1 MKLQCASCGLRLDSL
16 HFKQEGL
23 MNPKLTSI
31 CDICLTR
38 NLDAENYENP
48 VVESISQV
56 MLYSFVGKKN
66 NGQIKPDSLKHYIVD
81 NNNRRQYESFIQ
93 DYDGNEVAL
102 QQISRREFNLAIIKS
117 EDNEIDYVPENNV
130 DFAVNMKKMGIE
142 VDFSLNEV
150 DFVDRERIRHKY
162 NYRCQYCGRRGTS
175 VDHKDPVSLSHD
187 NSFDNLILSCSECNK
202 IKSNMPYQLFV
213 KLNDQL
219 TIVNKK
225 LVKYEDALANLKEEF
240 QAAKRDLAGKV
251 HLKGIVNDPELNAI
265 RKQNKKLQDAIDSL
279 QSDYGALRNERKTY
293 FDIGWKLEKEREN
306 SEII

>member
-1 MKLQCASCGLRLDSL
+1 
-16 HFKQEGL
+16 

-38 NLDAENYENP
+38 NLDAGNYENP

-56 MLYSFVGKKN
+56 MLYGFLGKKSS
-66 NGQIKPDSLKHYIVD
+66 GQINPNSLNHYLV
-81 NNNRRQYESFIQ
+81 NSNNRRQYESFIQ

-102 QQISRREFNLAIIKS
+102 QQISRHEFNQAIIAS
-117 EDNEIDYVPENNV
+117 EDNKIDYVPANNV
-130 DFAVNMKKMGIE
+130 DFAINMKNMGIE

-175 VDHKDPVSLSHD
+175 VDHKDPVSLSHN

-213 KLNDQL
+213 KLNDRL
-219 TIVNKK
+219 EIVNNK

-240 QAAKRDLAGKV
+240 QEAKRDLAGKV

-279 QSDYGALRNERKTY
+279 QSDYDALRNERKLY
-293 FDIGWKLEKEREN
+293 FDIGWKLEKEQKN

>member
-31 CDICLTR
+31 CDICLDR
-38 NLDAENYENP
+38 SLEAEDYENL
-48 VVESISQV
+48 VIENISQV
-56 MLYSFVGKKN
+56 MLYGFVGKKSTPEIDLDTGN
-66 NGQIKPDSLKHYIVD
+66 Q
-81 NNNRRQYESFIQ
+81 NRKQYESFIQ

-102 QQISRREFNLAIIKS
+102 QQISRTEFNHAIIKS
-117 EDNEIDYVPENNV
+117 EDGKIDYVPNSNV
-130 DFAVNMKKMGIE
+130 DFAINMKSMGIE

-175 VDHKDPVSLSHD
+175 VDHKNPVSLSHN
-187 NSFDNLILSCSECNK
+187 NSFDNLILSCSECNR
-202 IKSNMPYQLFV
+202 IKSNMPYVLFT

-219 TIVNKK
+219 STVNKK

-240 QAAKRDLAGKV
+240 QQAKRDLAGKV
-251 HLKGIVNDPELNAI
+251 HLKGVINDPELNAI

-279 QSDYGALRNERKTY
+279 QSDYNALRNERKTY
-293 FDIGWKLEKEREN
+293 FDVGWKLEKEQKN